1 MHVIVPRR
9 TLSDGDNDDD
19 CLSVFFHFFY
29 KNNALLI
36 MIKIKIT
43 CGSLLKRKL
52 GDF

>member
-9 TLSDGDNDDD
+9 TLSDGDDDD
-19 CLSVFFHFFY
+19 CLFIFFHFFY

-36 MIKIKIT
+36 LIKIKIT